1 MNNFLGFIQKDIISF
16 CDNLLNHLYKINNKS
31 ENNNVTARCHKINY
45 LVKQIKDANY
55 SLYNEL
61 KLLQSDVEY
70 DKENQRKKEHEK
82 LLKRTL
88 KNR

>member
-1 MNNFLGFIQKDIISF
+1 MNNFLGFIQKDVISF
-16 CDNLLNHLYKINNKS
+16 CDNLLNHLYKFNKS
-31 ENNNVTARCHKINY
+31 ENNNVMARCHKINY
-45 LVKQIKDANY
+45 LVKQIKDANF

-61 KLLQSDVEY
+61 KLLQQEVEFET
-70 DKENQRKKEHEK
+70 ENLRKKENE

>member
-1 MNNFLGFIQKDIISF
+1 MNNFLGFIQKDVISF
-16 CDNLLNHLYKINNKS
+16 CDNLLNHLYKFNKS
-31 ENNNVTARCHKINY
+31 ESNNVKARCHKINY
-45 LVKQIKDANY
+45 LVKQIKDANF

-61 KLLQSDVEY
+61 KLLQQEVEFET
-70 DKENQRKKEHEK
+70 ENLRKKENE

>member
-1 MNNFLGFIQKDIISF
+1 MNNFLGFIQKDVISF
-16 CDNLLNHLYKINNKS
+16 CDNLLNHLYKFNKS
-31 ENNNVTARCHKINY
+31 ENNNVKARCHKINY
-45 LVKQIKDANY
+45 LVKQIKDANF

-61 KLLQSDVEY
+61 KLLQQEVEFET
-70 DKENQRKKEHEK
+70 ENLRKKENE